1 MRSTMETTVVEAP
14 VPAAPATPAQP
25 AAAPAAPVQ
34 ADPYRA
40 FIQDSTDVPPD
51 ALANMVPMPPAK
63 GAPRLADLAR
73 PAAPEPP
80 PTPAAPATEP
90 APEAAAPTPAP
101 EVPAAPT
108 PEPAKETPED
118 FTKNWRLT
126 AKNAK
131 QAMVLEL
138 LKKGVD
144 PQEAV
149 KEVYGETKTE
159 AAPAQPISEPVPQ
172 PDPVAEAD
180 SHINA
185 LAQKIA
191 ELDTQIEK
199 VSDEGDHKTAIKL
212 LDRKA
217 ELRLAQER
225 AKDNREMIRQD
236 IEASKARSIA
246 AKLDGQVQSSMDQ
259 MFEAYPKLTEKN
271 SAERAQFNLK
281 VRELETINGKDFRD
295 KNPGWPMMVARIVDA
310 EQGWSRSPQAPAAPA
325 PVAPTNMNPTPA
337 KVVPAPIPA
346 PPVRATAATVITPS
360 ANPGGA
366 TPPVDKYSFIQDT
379 KDVLPDALMWL
390 ADKVPVD
397 PRLTAQSKTDYRTWK
412 R

>member
-1 MRSTMETTVVEAP
+1 METTVVEAP
-14 VPAAPATPAQP
+14 APAAPATPAQP

-51 ALANMVPMPPAK
+51 TLANMVPMPPAK
-63 GAPRLADLAR
+63 GSPRLADLAR
-73 PAAPEPP
+73 PAPTAPA
-80 PTPAAPATEP
+80 PAAPAVPPAEP
-90 APEAAAPTPAP
+90 APEAAVTPVP

-108 PEPAKETPED
+108 PEPSKETPED

-131 QAMVLEL
+131 QARVLEL

-149 KEVYGETKTE
+149 KEVYGEAKAE
-159 AAPAQPISEPVPQ
+159 AAPAQPISEPVQQ

-191 ELDTQIEK
+191 ELDAQIEK
-199 VSDEGDHKTAIKL
+199 VSDEGDNKTAIKL

-225 AKDNREMIRQD
+225 AKDNRELIRQD

-246 AKLDGQVQSSMDQ
+246 AKLDDQVRSSMDQ

-310 EQGWSRSPQAPAAPA
+310 EQGWSRSPQPPAAPA
-325 PVAPTNMNPTPA
+325 PVANPIMNQPA
-337 KVVPAPIPA
+337 KVAPAPIPA
-346 PPVRATAATVITPS
+346 PPVRATAAAVITPS
-360 ANPGGA
+360 TNPGGA

-379 KDVLPDALMWL
+379 KDVLPDALLWL

-397 PRLTAQSKTDYRTWK
+397 PRLTAQSRTDYRTWQRK
-412 R
+412 